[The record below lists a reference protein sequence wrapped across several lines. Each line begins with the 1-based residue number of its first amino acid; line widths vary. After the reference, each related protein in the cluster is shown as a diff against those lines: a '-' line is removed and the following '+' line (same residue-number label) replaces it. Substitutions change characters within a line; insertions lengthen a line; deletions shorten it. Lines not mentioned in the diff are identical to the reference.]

1 MVLTLEVAAGV
12 PSRGFSSPSMAEA
25 ARAIPA
31 GAYSTLRTYG
41 GNRVWQLDR
50 HIHRLEESITFQGR
64 TGTVD
69 PGALRRALAEAI
81 GRTGHPESRFRITFA
96 PPKLFVSVE
105 PFVPLPETDYRE
117 GVRCVTVEVQRP
129 NPHAKDTRFGATAQ
143 EAYGAL
149 PAGVHEGLLVGADG
163 ILLEGLS
170 SNFFA
175 VRDGSLCTEEERV
188 LPGLTRAVVLE
199 LAGEIPRAPR
209 GLRREELAG
218 SQEAFLTSA
227 SRGVLPVVQVD
238 DVAVGSGQPGP
249 LAARLRRL
257 FDDRVE
263 REAEPLSG

>member
-1 MVLTLEVAAGV
+1 MVLTLEVTGGV

-25 ARAIPA
+25 AGALPA
-31 GAYSTLRTYG
+31 GAYTTLRTHG
-41 GNRVWQLDR
+41 GNQVWQLDR
-50 HIHRLEESITFQGR
+50 HIRRLEESITFQGR
-64 TGTVD
+64 SGTVD
-69 PGALRRALAEAI
+69 PAALRRALAEAI
-81 GRTGHPESRFRITFA
+81 ARTGHPESRFRITFA

-105 PFVPLPETDYRE
+105 RFVPLPETDYRE

-129 NPHAKDTRFGATAQ
+129 NPHAKDTRFAATAQ
-143 EAYGAL
+143 KAYGAL
-149 PAGVHEGLLVGADG
+149 PAGVHEGLLAGADG

-199 LAGEIPRAPR
+199 LAARLIPRGPR
-209 GLRREELAG
+209 GLRRDELAG

-238 DVAVGSGQPGP
+238 DVAVGGGQPGP
-249 LAARLRRL
+249 LAAQLRRL

-263 REAEPLSG
+263 REAESL

>member
-1 MVLTLEVAAGV
+1 MVLTFEVGPAGLG
-12 PSRGFSSPSMAEA
+12 RGVTSSSIAEA
-25 ARAIPA
+25 AGTLPD
-31 GAYSTLRTYG
+31 GAYTTLRTYG
-41 GNRVWQLDR
+41 GNRVWRLDHHVR
-50 HIHRLEESITFQGR
+50 RLEESITFQGG

-69 PGALRRALAEAI
+69 VGVLRRALAEAI
-81 GRTGHPESRFRITFA
+81 GRTGHPESRFRITFS

-117 GVRCVTVEVQRP
+117 GVRCVTVGVQRP

-163 ILLEGLS
+163 VVLEGLS

-175 VRDGSLCTEEERV
+175 VRDGLLCTEEERV

-199 LAGEIPRAPR
+199 LAAGLIPRGPR

-238 DVAVGSGQPGP
+238 DAAVGGGQPGP
-249 LAARLRRL
+249 LTAQLRRL
-257 FDDRVE
+257 FDDRVA
-263 REAEPLSG
+263 REAEGL